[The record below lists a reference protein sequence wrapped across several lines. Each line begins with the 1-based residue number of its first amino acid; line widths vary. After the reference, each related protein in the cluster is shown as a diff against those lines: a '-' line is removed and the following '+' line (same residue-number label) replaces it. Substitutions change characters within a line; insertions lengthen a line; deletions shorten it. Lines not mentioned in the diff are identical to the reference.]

1 MEEDRFEMG
10 QRERDRLKVL
20 HEASKGQITQKRAG
34 EQLKMSVRQVRR
46 LIGKLKLMGD
56 RAVVHGLAGRQSN
69 RRVSE
74 EVVKRCLAELGKPE
88 CLDFGPTFAAE
99 HLGRKLDVKV
109 GRDTVRKW
117 MVAEGL
123 WESQSRRVRGLHQ
136 WRERRHCS
144 GELVQWDT
152 SVHDWL
158 EGRGER
164 LYLIGMIDDAT
175 SRLVA
180 RFALHDTAEENMR
193 VVRVYLTRYGR
204 PLEFYTDKAGMF
216 ETTPKKPAGRDG
228 EVMAPTQITRAL
240 AELGISRCSAHSP
253 QAKGRIERC
262 FQTLQDRLV
271 KEFRLA
277 GIATLEQANAYLED
291 TFLPDWNRRFTL
303 APANAT
309 DAHRALTEL
318 HNLDSSLSHVE
329 QRRVNSDYTLQFRG
343 QRYQIGKTSVSAGL
357 KGQFLR
363 VEARLDGS
371 IAVRH
376 QGRFLEIELCG
387 IKPPATAPSLPAQPI
402 RKDHNRGGRSTWMKN
417 FDVTDTKPSRWPVR
431 RDSMSPT

>member
-1 MEEDRFEMG
+1 MGEDRFEMG

-20 HEASKGQITQKRAG
+20 HEASKGQLTQKQAG
-34 EQLKMSVRQVRR
+34 EQLKLSVRQVRR
-46 LIGKLKLMGD
+46 LLGKLNVEGD
-56 RAVVHGLAGRQSN
+56 RGVLHGLTGRQSN

-74 EVVKRCLAELGKPE
+74 EVVKRCMAELGKPE

-99 HLGRKLDVKV
+99 HLARKLEVRV

-117 MVAEGL
+117 MVGEGL
-123 WESQSRRVRGLHQ
+123 WESQPRRVRGLHQ

-164 LYLIGMIDDAT
+164 LYLIAMIDDAT

-180 RFALHDTAEENMR
+180 RFAMHDSAEENMR
-193 VVRVYLTRYGR
+193 VVRVYLGRYGR

-216 ETTPKKPAGRDG
+216 ETTPKRPAGRDD

-240 AELGISRCSAHSP
+240 AELGIHRCSAHSP

-271 KEFRLA
+271 KELRLA
-277 GIATLEQANAYLED
+277 GVATIEQANAYLEG
-291 TFLPDWNRRFTL
+291 TFLPDWNQRFTL

-309 DAHRALTEL
+309 DAHRSLTEL

-329 QRRVNSDYTLQFRG
+329 QRRVNSDYTIQFRG
-343 QRYQIGKTSVSAGL
+343 ERYQIGKASVRAGM

-363 VEARLDGS
+363 IEARLDGS

-376 QGRFLEIELCG
+376 EGRFLEISLCG
-387 IKPPATAPSLPAQPI
+387 IKPPPAESITQGQPV
-402 RKDHNRGGRSTWMKN
+402 RKDHNRGGRSRWMNN
-417 FDVTDTKPSRWPVR
+417 FQVATRRPSETQ
-431 RDSMSPT
+431 S